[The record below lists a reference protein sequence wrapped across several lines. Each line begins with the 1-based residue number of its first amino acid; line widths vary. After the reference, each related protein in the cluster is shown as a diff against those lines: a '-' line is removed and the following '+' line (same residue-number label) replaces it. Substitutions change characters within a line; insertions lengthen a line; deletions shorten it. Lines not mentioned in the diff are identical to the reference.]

1 MSCYVFF
8 AHVFSAVSVGVRCRV
23 WTFRGQP
30 AASSFPSSPGSQN
43 LVPHSLLLFVV
54 LGDIEVS
61 LVLVDAAVC
70 FASVSPRPIV
80 PFSSLSLLACS
91 FSSPLVHQPSQH
103 LRSVPAVAQDRGVKW
118 EAWGPVSHEGPWGP
132 VQGQQQAP

>member
-1 MSCYVFF
+1 MFV
-8 AHVFSAVSVGVRCRV
+8 AHVIIAVSVDVRCCV
-23 WTFRGQP
+23 QTSCCP
-30 AASSFPSSPGSQN
+30 PVASSPLSFFLFQVWV
-43 LVPHSLLLFVV
+43 LHFSLLVV
-54 LGDIEVS
+54 ALGDIEVS
-61 LVLVDAAVC
+61 PVFVNAAVC
-70 FASVSPRPIV
+70 FATISPRPIA

-103 LRSVPAVAQDRGVKW
+103 LRSVPAAAQEQGVKW

>member
-1 MSCYVFF
+1 MSCSVFF

-30 AASSFPSSPGSQN
+30 AAFSFPSSPGSQN

-61 LVLVDAAVC
+61 PVLVDAAVC

-91 FSSPLVHQPSQH
+91 FSSLLVHRPSQH
-103 LRSVPAVAQDRGVKW
+103 LRSVPAATQ
-118 EAWGPVSHEGPWGP
+118 E
-132 VQGQQQAP
+132 

>member
-1 MSCYVFF
+1 MPRSGFV
-8 AHVFSAVSVGVRCRV
+8 ALAISAVSVGVRCRV

-30 AASSFPSSPGSQN
+30 ATSSFPYSPGSQN

-61 LVLVDAAVC
+61 PVLVDAAVC
-70 FASVSPRPIV
+70 FASVSPRPIE

-91 FSSPLVHQPSQH
+91 FSSLLVHRPSQH
-103 LRSVPAVAQDRGVKW
+103 LRSVPAAAQG
-118 EAWGPVSHEGPWGP
+118 
-132 VQGQQQAP
+132 